1 MFISPA
7 LTFKADFKGQNKILV
22 IGNNIRSKPLVN
34 NNLYG
39 DIPALVA

>member
-22 IGNNIRSKPLVN
+22 NGNNIRSKTLVKN
-34 NNLYG
+34 IFYG